1 MLNQNRNISPNFNK
15 DFSPLK
21 MNIEINGKNHL
32 LKDLDNK
39 NNNISLNL
47 TKPSTEQI
55 SNQLNENLPEVKISN
70 IISMANVGC
79 KLKLRNILNI
89 FEKSK
94 YIPGKEYII
103 AEMVIKGE
111 KTMALIFKTGKI
123 VCSGSKTEE
132 CSKNAIKKYAKII
145 KQFRYK
151 EAKLKILKLLILSGF
166 MTLNSKLIY
175 LN

>member
-55 SNQLNENLPEVKISN
+55 SNQS
-70 IISMANVGC
+70 
-79 KLKLRNILNI
+79 
-89 FEKSK
+89 
-94 YIPGKEYII
+94 
-103 AEMVIKGE
+103 IKW
-111 KTMALIFKTGKI
+111 KFTR
-123 VCSGSKTEE
+123 
-132 CSKNAIKKYAKII
+132 SKNFKY
-145 KQFRYK
+145 
-151 EAKLKILKLLILSGF
+151 
-166 MTLNSKLIY
+166 N
-175 LN
+175 

>member
-1 MLNQNRNISPNFNK
+1 
-15 DFSPLK
+15 

-111 KTMALIFKTGKI
+111 KQWPLFL
-123 VCSGSKTEE
+123 
-132 CSKNAIKKYAKII
+132 
-145 KQFRYK
+145 KQEK
-151 EAKLKILKLLILSGF
+151 
-166 MTLNSKLIY
+166 
-175 LN
+175 